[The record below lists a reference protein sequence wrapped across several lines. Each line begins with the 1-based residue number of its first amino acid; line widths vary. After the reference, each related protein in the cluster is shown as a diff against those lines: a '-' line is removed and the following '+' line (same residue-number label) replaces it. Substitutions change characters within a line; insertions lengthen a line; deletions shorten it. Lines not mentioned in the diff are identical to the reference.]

1 MTTYKRI
8 DGDYVITT
16 LNPTNTVDINTAE
29 VTVSG
34 NLIAVGNLQG
44 NIATANFFLGD
55 GQFLTN
61 VVANTGTAS
70 KLQNGTSNVDIPTP
84 NGNIVF
90 GVDFQSNVMRIS
102 TTTVEI
108 NLNSPATNWTSGA
121 LVLTGGIG
129 TTGNIYANI
138 ITGNTLNS
146 VNISAS
152 GNVTGNSIYG
162 NNIYANGASVLTG
175 NSTLD
180 GGSYS
185 G

>member
-16 LNPTNTVDINTAE
+16 LNPTDTIDVNTSE

-34 NLIAVGNLQG
+34 NLIALGNVQS
-44 NIATANFFLGD
+44 NIAIANFFLGD

-70 KLQNGTSNVDIPTP
+70 
-84 NGNIVF
+84 
-90 GVDFQSNVMRIS
+90 
-102 TTTVEI
+102 
-108 NLNSPATNWTSGA
+108 
-121 LVLTGGIG
+121 
-129 TTGNIYANI
+129 TGNIYANI
-138 ITGNTLNS
+138 VVANTFNGINLSVSGNITGNN
-146 VNISAS
+146 
-152 GNVTGNSIYG
+152 IYG
-162 NNIYANGASVLTG
+162 NNIYANGSPVLNGNSVLE
-175 NSTLD
+175 

>member
-16 LNPTNTVDINTAE
+16 LNPTDTIDVNTSE

-34 NLIAVGNLQG
+34 NLIALGNVQS
-44 NIATANFFLGD
+44 NIAIANFFLGD

-90 GVDFQSNVMRIS
+90 GVDFQSNVMRVS

-108 NLNSPATNWTSGA
+108 NLSTAATNWTSGA

-138 ITGNTLNS
+138 VVANTFNGINLSVSGNITGNN
-146 VNISAS
+146 
-152 GNVTGNSIYG
+152 IYG
-162 NNIYANGASVLTG
+162 NNIYANGSPVLNGNSVLE
-175 NSTLD
+175 

>member
-16 LNPTNTVDINTAE
+16 LNATDTVDINTAE

-34 NLIAVGNLQG
+34 NLIAIGNVQS
-44 NIATANFFLGD
+44 NIALANFFIGD

-70 KLQNGTSNVDIPTP
+70 KLQNGTSNVDIPVP
-84 NGNIVF
+84 NGNIIF

-108 NLNSPATNWTSGA
+108 NLNTAATNWASGA

-138 ITGNTLNS
+138 MVANTYNGTTLS
-146 VNISAS
+146 VS
-152 GNVTGNSIYG
+152 GNVTGNNLYG
-162 NNIYANGASVLTG
+162 NNIYANGVSVLTSD
-175 NSTLD
+175 STIN
-180 GGSYS
+180 GGSYA